1 MKKTVF
7 LLILLPIIILL
18 IQCAGTKGPKLTP
31 EQMEEYHS
39 QTRQA
44 DAQFLSGSYTGLKNA
59 MKTYRNYMK
68 YPDLLLHNGDKYIK
82 AGLLLAIREKELGIL
97 GQNTLQKVSALTVK
111 KSPFENYSRHVD
123 IVDHIPLNTKG
134 ITGGL
139 PNEDEGLDAFFEW
152 TKKNVEPYNTYLK
165 EQSGSSPFYAYLFMS
180 FHNGFAFKFEEPE
193 EYSHFPTI
201 FPDSSLIKFKMATHR
216 GMKKEVLQEIVT
228 KNPEFY
234 EVHYLLGELAMRSG
248 RVLTAEKHYQTAL
261 THIPASTAIVISLTK
276 VFFHLEEFDTCL
288 EYNEKALQLAPDYRD
303 ALLGKAMCLGYM
315 GKNQE
320 AIEVLNKM
328 LQLGKYYIGET
339 LYWLSWNQNELD
351 QLDSAQENVTKAR
364 DYLIGHYEVSSLD
377 GLIAYKQSR
386 LDEAEKHFK
395 EALMLND
402 RDCESAYY
410 LGKLYGDKK
419 DWSNSGLYFA
429 IASSCNEKTE
439 TSLNARIK
447 EIEKSPLAPGRKESM
462 VRKKKT
468 QLLQT
473 RRTKATCL
481 FNGAAGYFNAK
492 EYDKALEL
500 AQKAEAHPSFKD
512 QAAELITAIKQ
523 QRIK

>member
-1 MKKTVF
+1 MKKAVS
-7 LLILLPIIILL
+7 LLILLPIILFS
-18 IQCAGTKGPKLTP
+18 IQCAGAKGPKLTP
-31 EQMEEYHS
+31 EQMEEYHT

-44 DAQFLSGSYTGLKNA
+44 DAQFLSGSYVGLKNA

-68 YPDLLLHNGDKYIK
+68 YPNLLLQNGDKYIK
-82 AGLLLAIREKELGIL
+82 AGLLLTIREKELGIL

-111 KSPFENYSRHVD
+111 KSPFESYARHVD

-139 PNEDEGLDAFFEW
+139 PNEDEGLDAIFEW
-152 TKKNVEPYNTYLK
+152 SKKNVEPYNAYLK
-165 EQSGSSPFYAYLFMS
+165 EQSDSTPFYAYLFMS

-193 EYSHFPTI
+193 DYSHFPTI

-216 GMKKEVLQEIVT
+216 GIKKEVLQEIVT

-234 EVHYLLGELAMRSG
+234 EVHFLLGELAMRSG
-248 RVLTAEKHYQTAL
+248 RVLTAEKYYQTAL
-261 THIPASTAIVISLTK
+261 EHIPASTAIVISLTK

-315 GKNQE
+315 ARNQE

-351 QLDSAQENVTKAR
+351 ILDSAQENVTKAR

-377 GLIAYKQSR
+377 GLIAYKQNR
-386 LDEAEKHFK
+386 LDDSEKHFL
-395 EALMLND
+395 EALKLNEM
-402 RDCESAYY
+402 DCESAFY
-410 LGKLYGDKK
+410 LGKIYGEKQN
-419 DWSNSGLYFA
+419 WSNSGLYFEKA
-429 IASSCNEKTE
+429 ASCNEQTE
-439 TSLNARIK
+439 TSLNGRIR
-447 EIEKSPLAPGRKESM
+447 EIERSNLAPSRKASM
-462 VRKKKT
+462 IRKKKT

-492 EYDKALEL
+492 EYAKAQQL
-500 AQKAEAHPSFKD
+500 AQKSALHPSFKN
-512 QAAELITAIKQ
+512 QAADLIAAIKQ
-523 QRIK
+523 ARIK